1 MENKKIESKETE
13 SKEVKKDRRKKED
26 PKVKVAKIRINKAEF
41 AEFDKASKELNMEKT
56 IIMRE
61 AIKEYLAKRDIEI
74 WN

>member
-1 MENKKIESKETE
+1 MENKKIENKEI
-13 SKEVKKDRRKKED
+13 KIDRRRKED
-26 PKVKVAKIRINKAEF
+26 PKTKVAKIRINKAEF

-61 AIKEYLAKRDIEI
+61 AIKEYLAKRDIKI